1 MPAPSVHRS
10 TVVAVHRLA
19 DQCQRIAETLVS
31 GSRPDSAFAGD
42 LADLLA
48 EPAAVKEYGDS
59 GEWSAETRDRLHAVL
74 DSVRDRHGGLTG
86 DVRRG
91 ELPTPDSWSVQGG
104 LLLAVERAALALL
117 GAAGP
122 R

>member
-1 MPAPSVHRS
+1 M
-10 TVVAVHRLA
+10 AV
-19 DQCQRIAETLVS
+19 QRCRT
-31 GSRPDSAFAGD
+31 RPDSAFAGD

-48 EPAAVKEYGDS
+48 GLAAAVKSYGDS
-59 GEWSAETRDRLHAVL
+59 GKWSAETRDQLHTVL

-91 ELPTPDSWSVQGG
+91 ELPRPDSWSVQGG

-117 GAAGP
+117 GATGQ